1 MTVEEA
7 AQLILIS
14 AFQGATNEIFILDM
28 GEPIKIVDLAKKMIL
43 LSGKTPFVDIDIS
56 YVGLRPG
63 EKLYEEILVDKS
75 SATKTK
81 NQKIFIAKKEETF
94 EVETFFKDTA
104 WLLLNLASLS
114 NKDIK
119 EHLIKLVPSYSPSG
133 HETC

>member
-1 MTVEEA
+1 
-7 AQLILIS
+7 ILIS

-28 GEPIKIVDLAKKMIL
+28 GEPIKIADLAKKMIL
-43 LSGKTPFVDIDIS
+43 LSGKTPFVEIGIS

-75 SATKTK
+75 SAIKTK
-81 NQKIFIAKKEETF
+81 NQKLFIAKKEEAF
-94 EVETFFKDTA
+94 EVETFFKDMS
-104 WLLLNLASLS
+104 WLLLNLPSLS

-119 EHLIKLVPSYSPSG
+119 EYLMKLVPTYSPSA